1 MRPTAS
7 LWIGTGLL
15 AATFVAGC
23 NQAQRQP
30 ARMTMTPTQT
40 TQVYPTAKPQTTTVV
55 TQLPEAQAPVEKPPE
70 QLPAAAP
77 AKAEPEMQ
85 PASYTAPVPKDEV
98 KRRSFTDCSA
108 KPGMGHA
115 DNYTWLTGE
124 LQYLHGANVW
134 NLRYASVDEED
145 KFGGSVTLVEMG
157 RQNTFQS
164 GQMVRV
170 EGEVLDPEAKP
181 LGGQGY
187 KFRVRS
193 IEPLRP

>member
-1 MRPTAS
+1 MRPS
-7 LWIGTGLL
+7 YSCWIGTGLL
-15 AATFVAGC
+15 AATLVAGC

-30 ARMTMTPTQT
+30 ARMGMQPMQT
-40 TQVYPTAKPQTTTVV
+40 TQVYQTMPQATTVV

-77 AKAEPEMQ
+77 VKTEPEMQ
-85 PASYTAPVPKDEV
+85 PASYTPPAPKEEV
-98 KRRSFTDCSA
+98 KRRSYTDVTA

-115 DNYTWLTGE
+115 DNYTWLKGE

-157 RQNTFQS
+157 RQHNFQS

-170 EGEVLDPEAKP
+170 EGEVVDAEAKP

-193 IEPLRP
+193 IEPINP